1 MIPYTKTTSRNGDI
15 QALDSNVDD
24 VFGSIFGNPLLNSP
38 TIIEDLVFTSG
49 TDLVINHKLNRR
61 VKGYIIVKASAAAN
75 LYTSSTT
82 LINPTAQ
89 IILKTDA
96 TATLSILFF

>member
-1 MIPYTKTTSRNGDI
+1 MIPYTKTTSKNGDI
-15 QALDSNVDD
+15 QSLDNNVGD
-24 VFGSIFGNPLLNSP
+24 VFDSIIDNPLLNNP
-38 TIIEDLVFTSG
+38 TIVENLVFTSG
-49 TDLVINHKLNRR
+49 VDLVVNHKLNRR
-61 VKGYIIVKASAAAN
+61 VKGYIVIKANAAAK

-96 TATLSILFF
+96 TVTLSILFF